1 MNMKEINSLEI
12 LFQVEKLKKDLVSS
26 KIQKVKQI
34 SKNTFCFELYKQK
47 KRNYLILSNEKFF
60 ISDKTH
66 EVGLLTNLGQILRKR
81 LTGQTI
87 QDMRQHGFDRIVEI
101 ETQDYLLI
109 LELFGNGNIIL
120 AEMPD
125 KRIII
130 ALRMRSWKDR
140 TIKPK
145 IAYEYPPARINPFL
159 LNRLDF
165 KKHFRGK
172 EAVRVLATDFGFGG
186 EIAEKICKKLKID
199 KKSKKP
205 DTSRL
210 YSFIDRI
217 HQEFRE
223 LREVNE
229 RLIKEFE
236 RELMTRK
243 EVRVVKEKLEKIKK
257 HQEEA
262 LKKWQQK
269 EKEYRK
275 IGKLLYENYEGVKE
289 KLDSYVKKITI
300 QGLTIDVDPRKTVQ
314 KNAEV
319 YFEKAKKAK
328 RKIEGLLKAMKE
340 LEEEKLVK
348 VQKEKPKERKKE
360 WYDKFRWIT
369 SSNGFLLVGGK
380 DAKTNEQLIRKY
392 MKASDL
398 VFHTD
403 ITGSPFVLIKN
414 PKKKKVPKQ
423 TIKEAAEFC
432 GSYSK
437 AWKVGIAAVDVYYIT
452 PDQVKK
458 EGGLPTGSFMI
469 YGKRDWIRRIP
480 IKVAIGIKD
489 NEVIFGPEDT
499 VKNKV
504 KKYAIVV
511 PGDLPANEV
520 AKKIQKKLKTK
531 VQLERI
537 TKTIPYG
544 KGKLIT

>member
-1 MNMKEINSLEI
+1 MKPLNSLEI
-12 LFQVEKLKKDLVSS
+12 LFQVEKIKRDLISS

-34 SKNTFCFELYKQK
+34 SKNIFCFELYKQK
-47 KRNYLILSNEKFF
+47 KRNYFIVSNEKFF
-60 ISDKTH
+60 ISDKTY
-66 EVGLLTNLGQILRKR
+66 EAGLLTNLGQILRKC
-81 LTGQTI
+81 LTGQII
-87 QDMRQHGFDRIVEI
+87 QDMRQHSFDRIVEI
-101 ETQDYLLI
+101 ETQDYLLV
-109 LELFGNGNIIL
+109 LELFGKGNIIL
-120 AEMPD
+120 TEMPN

-145 IAYEYPPARINPFL
+145 IAYKYPPARINPFL
-159 LNRLDF
+159 LNRLEF
-165 KKHFRGK
+165 KKYFRSK
-172 EAVRVLATDFGFGG
+172 EAIRVLATDFGFGG
-186 EIAEKICKKLKID
+186 EMANRICKKLKID
-199 KKSKKP
+199 RKSKKI

-217 HQEFRE
+217 HQEFKE
-223 LREVNE
+223 LKEVNE
-229 RLIKEFE
+229 HLIKEFE
-236 RELMTRK
+236 RDFKIKK
-243 EVRVVKEKLEKIKK
+243 EVSKVKEKLERIRK

-262 LKKWQQK
+262 LKKWREK
-269 EKEYRK
+269 EEEYRK
-275 IGKLLYENYEGVKE
+275 IGKLLYENYEEVKK

-300 QGLTIDVDPRKTVQ
+300 RGLTIDVDSKKTVQ

-348 VQKEKPKERKKE
+348 LEKEKPKERKKE
-360 WYDKFRWIT
+360 WYDKFRWIK
-369 SSNGFLLVGGK
+369 SSDGFLLVGGK

-392 MKASDL
+392 MKDSDL

-414 PKKKKVPKQ
+414 PGKKKIPKQ

-437 AWKVGIAAVDVYYIT
+437 AWKVGIAVVDVYYIK
-452 PDQVKK
+452 PNQVKK

-469 YGKRDWIRRIP
+469 YGKRNWIRRIP
-480 IKVAIGIKD
+480 VKVSIGIKD
-489 NEVIFGPEDT
+489 NEIIFGPEDT
-499 VKNKV
+499 VKSKV
-504 KKYAIVV
+504 KKYAVVV
-511 PGDLPANEV
+511 PGDSPANEI

-531 VQLERI
+531 IQLERI
-537 TKTIPYG
+537 TKIIPYG